1 MAIDLEQF
9 RYKRPANYL
18 GPDWDDYYAVANQS
32 RDSDALERANFRA
45 WVQDMESCF
54 ELYYDE
60 DTSPPDID
68 DVFHIIRDSHWAV
81 GWVETL
87 YVNQD
92 APEEMLDQVRGNL
105 EQLESY
111 SVLDEDLWSEI
122 EREDEEEALENW
134 GFREVSRIYNLN
146 IDAEEDQRH
155 LEDMVYDFL
164 SRDVL
169 RFEHDSGGA
178 YLVGLGEIEDDE
190 LDEWFPFKVFDPWDG
205 SEGPVRFTNQP
216 AATMRMMEIV
226 QERHREGDMI
236 ELLDFGWTM
245 GFRVAPRVGTWEV
258 VKVVK

>member
-60 DTSPPDID
+60 DTSPLDID
-68 DVFHIIRDSHWAV
+68 DVFHVIRDSHWAV
-81 GWVETL
+81 GWIETL
-87 YVNQD
+87 YVHEN
-92 APEEMLDQVRGNL
+92 APEELLDQVRDNL
-105 EQLESY
+105 ESLRDHPI
-111 SVLDEDLWSEI
+111 LDEDLLTEM
-122 EREDEEEALENW
+122 EMEAQEEYLEYF
-134 GFREVSRIYNLN
+134 GFREIEGRYNLMCIN
-146 IDAEEDQRH
+146 EEDSKR
-155 LEDMVYDFL
+155 LEDMVYHFL
-164 SRDVL
+164 SEDIL
-169 RFEHDSGGA
+169 RFELDSGGP
-178 YLVGLGEIEDDE
+178 YLVGEEEIEDRE
-190 LDEWFPFKVFDPWDG
+190 LNEWFPFKVTDPWD
-205 SEGPVRFTNQP
+205 SDETYRFTSLAHAQSHVL
-216 AATMRMMEIV
+216 EIV

-258 VKVVK
+258 VRVVK